1 MINLTVV
8 ILTLNEEVNIE
19 QSVGNVRGWA
29 RDVFVLDSGSTDST
43 VEIAEKL
50 GAKTFYR
57 KFDNYAAQRNYAIKE
72 LPIATEWM
80 LFLDA
85 DEYLSPELKEEI
97 EQELANPHAD
107 GYMIKFR
114 FYFMGRWIKHGGYYG
129 TKILRLFKR
138 EKASVD
144 RDMNEHVVIDGIV
157 GEMKH
162 DFIHDDHKGI
172 TEWIDKHNRYATY
185 EAMELIKYDE
195 RKKSEKKDEFADIF
209 GTQAQKKRWIREYIW
224 NPLMPPLV
232 RPFIYYFYR
241 YFLKLGFL
249 DGRPGF
255 IYHFLQGLWWTFL
268 IDVKYIEMKNKQKE
282 KNV

>member
-19 QSVGNVRGWA
+19 HSVGNVVGWA
-29 RDVFVLDSGSTDST
+29 KEVFVLDSGSMDKT
-43 VEIAEKL
+43 VEIAESL

-72 LPIATEWM
+72 LPIKTEWM

-85 DEYLSPELKEEI
+85 DEYLPPELKQEI
-97 EQELANPHAD
+97 EKELDNPRAD

-129 TKILRLFKR
+129 TKILRLFRK

-144 RDMNEHVVIDGIV
+144 RDMNEHVVINGIV
-157 GEMKH
+157 GELKN

-172 TEWIDKHNRYATY
+172 TEWISKHNKYATY
-185 EAMELIKYDE
+185 EALELIKYDE
-195 RKKSEKKDEFADIF
+195 RKKNEKKDEFADLF
-209 GTQAQKKRWIREYIW
+209 GTQAQRKRWIREYIW

-249 DGRPGF
+249 DGKPGF

-268 IDVKYIEMKNKQKE
+268 IDVKYIEMKNKEKE